1 MDFWMSFSLS
11 TFVVE
16 IGKTPTIVFQAKWQ
30 ADADLICREWI
41 QSHWDEL
48 SKKGRGGVDLPPAF
62 RLRLARPS
70 ERAAYEADNTAEG
83 FFGDVKIVRLTKR
96 VQQDEPAPQDVAA
109 DAHGETAPA
118 LQDRQTDDGGEAQ

>member
-1 MDFWMSFSLS
+1 MSFSLS

-16 IGKTPTIVFQAKWQ
+16 IGNIPRIVFQAKWQ

-41 QSHWDEL
+41 EAHWDEL

-70 ERAAYEADNTAEG
+70 ERAAYDADKDAAL
-83 FFGDVKIVRLTKR
+83 FGDVKIVRLTNP
-96 VQQDEPAPQDVAA
+96 VQQDEPARQDVAA
-109 DAHGETAPA
+109 DANGETAPA
-118 LQDRQTDDGGEAQ
+118 LQARQIDDGGEGR

>member
-41 QSHWDEL
+41 QAHWDEL

-70 ERAAYEADNTAEG
+70 ERAAYEADKTAEG

-96 VQQDEPAPQDVAA
+96 VQPDEPALQELAD
-109 DAHGETAPA
+109 DAHNGAA
-118 LQDRQTDDGGEAQ
+118 QGVQDRQADDGREQA